1 MFCKRCGTAVREN
14 AKFCNKCGNPM
25 PVERNTKSAAKKS
38 MTSYKKEVSVKPN
51 PKAVKKGNAVVRV
64 FGRMVGSSLGKML
77 TYIIV
82 YLIAFGLVALSI
94 EIPFIAPITVL
105 FAIIYGWRFIN
116 FLTPAMFVWMPI
128 AGWLIYFT
136 VKLFVAAFLGLF
148 IVPYQL
154 ARNMINFAAD
164 CYDESYNE

>member
-64 FGRMVGSSLGKML
+64 FGRMVGSALGKML

-105 FAIIYGWRFIN
+105 
-116 FLTPAMFVWMPI
+116 LS
-128 AGWLIYFT
+128 LIH
-136 VKLFVAAFLGLF
+136 
-148 IVPYQL
+148 I
-154 ARNMINFAAD
+154 
-164 CYDESYNE
+164 